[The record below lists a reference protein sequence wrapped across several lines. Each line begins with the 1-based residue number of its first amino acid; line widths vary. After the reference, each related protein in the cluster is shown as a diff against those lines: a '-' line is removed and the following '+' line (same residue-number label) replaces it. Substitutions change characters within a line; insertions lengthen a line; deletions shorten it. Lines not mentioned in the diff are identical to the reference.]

1 MYSQFVNK
9 NVKLVYK
16 DGKKLDK
23 DYVRYV
29 RGKVVSSN
37 SKSLVLKLQ
46 KNNQLFAVSL
56 PEIIYVKE
64 VKIEKEKG
72 TGG

>member
-1 MYSQFVNK
+1 MYSQFLNK

-16 DGKKLDK
+16 DGKKLGK

-29 RGKVVSSN
+29 KGEVVNSD

-46 KNNQLFAVSL
+46 KNSQLFAVSL

-64 VKIEKEKG
+64 VRIEKG
-72 TGG
+72 IGG

>member
-1 MYSQFVNK
+1 MYSHFLNK

-16 DGKKLDK
+16 DGKKLGK

-29 RGKVVSSN
+29 RGKVVNSD

-46 KNNQLFAVSL
+46 KNSQLFAVSL

-64 VKIEKEKG
+64 VKIEKG
-72 TGG
+72 IGG